1 MNLSAP
7 TYGSMI
13 KAYGQAADVQ
23 RVQEL
28 WAEMLEKGVKPTS
41 ITLGCLIEALVV
53 NHKAQEA
60 WGLVRQQME
69 DEERRG

>member
-1 MNLSAP
+1 MKHYRQRAGFVNLSEP

-28 WAEMLEKGVKPTS
+28 WAEMLEKGEAHLHH
-41 ITLGCLIEALVV
+41 LGLLDR
-53 NHKAQEA
+53 
-60 WGLVRQQME
+60 GLGRE
-69 DEERRG
+69 P